1 MTNLINLLINYNRG
15 LNSVLII
22 LSSVFVIFT
31 ITDTSDKAGLL
42 KIDVLYRLGEFFS
55 SFCIHIKFWY
65 AIDVLRFREWS
76 NMGRGQRMALGI
88 FVLLLVDV
96 IWVAS
101 SELSEYIFNDAGFD
115 KPFFSTYLKTSMF
128 TLYLLGFVFW
138 SPWRH
143 QCIHSNQDESMY
155 QVVDIGDSEEL
166 ATPEERRLSE
176 PKYVPL
182 KLQDQQEKSSDG
194 ESDDSSVKSVRFSKL
209 TEVRQMSESEAVE
222 AMMSRLSFSASLRA
236 EQLALQAANK
246 LSIKEVMKISCIFCL
261 LWFLG
266 NYGYQIAL
274 SDTEAGVVNVISSTS
289 GLFTLILAAVFPSS
303 SADKFTLSKLF
314 SVLLMVAGVVLV
326 SLEDISLEGAT
337 VPVGVVWA
345 LVGAV
350 LYACY
355 MVFLRRK
362 VPTEDRMDFS
372 MFFGFVGLFNTII
385 LWPGF
390 PLLDV
395 LGWETFQLP
404 NKQQLL
410 YMSVNG
416 LIGTVLSELLWLW
429 GCFLTSSLMATLSL
443 SLTIP
448 LTMVV
453 DIFVKDV
460 KYSLIFYIGA
470 IPMMLSFI
478 IVTLLTHYENWDPL
492 MDCITKIN
500 RRCSRNNHM
509 YSLVDTEGVE
519 RESLIV
525 NETGLDE
532 VEDEDEEEVDTTCI
546 NNAIIITDNTSAS
559 NSLPTTINNII

>member
-1 MTNLINLLINYNRG
+1 
-15 LNSVLII
+15 
-22 LSSVFVIFT
+22 
-31 ITDTSDKAGLL
+31 
-42 KIDVLYRLGEFFS
+42 
-55 SFCIHIKFWY
+55 
-65 AIDVLRFREWS
+65 
-76 NMGRGQRMALGI
+76 MGRGQRLALGI
-88 FVLLLVDV
+88 FVLLLVDI

-128 TLYLLGFVFW
+128 SLYLLGFVFW

-155 QVVDIGDSEEL
+155 QVVDIGDAEEL
-166 ATPEERRLSE
+166 ASPEERRLGRERAFSTAAPIFTVDQLASTVARDEDPSAELTHLVLWRYLPVDPPKSE

-209 TEVRQMSESEAVE
+209 TEVRQMSEAEAVE

-289 GLFTLILAAVFPSS
+289 GLFTLILAAIFPSS
-303 SADKFTLSKLF
+303 SVDRFTLSKLF

-337 VPVGVVWA
+337 VPVGVVWS

-362 VPTEDRMDFS
+362 VPTEDRMDFT

-404 NKQQLL
+404 NKEQLL

-460 KYSLIFYIGA
+460 EYSLIFYIGA

-478 IVTLLTHYENWDPL
+478 VVTLLTHYENWDPL

-509 YSLVDTEGVE
+509 YSLVDTEGLE

-525 NETGLDE
+525 NETGVDE
-532 VEDEDEEEVDTTCI
+532 AEEEDEEEVDTTGI
-546 NNAIIITDNTSAS
+546 NNAIVITDNASAS
-559 NSLPTTINNII
+559 NSMPTMINNII